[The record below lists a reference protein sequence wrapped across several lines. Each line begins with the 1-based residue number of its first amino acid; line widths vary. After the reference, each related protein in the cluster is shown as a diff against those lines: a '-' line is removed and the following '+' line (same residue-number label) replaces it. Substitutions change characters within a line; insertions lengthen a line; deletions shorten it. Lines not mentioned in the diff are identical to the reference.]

1 MPTKNKALCLALGRV
16 KDGGRKSQKVLE
28 EHK

>member
-1 MPTKNKALCLALGRV
+1 MLTKNMVLCLALGRV
-16 KDGGRKSQKVLE
+16 KDGGRKSQKVLK